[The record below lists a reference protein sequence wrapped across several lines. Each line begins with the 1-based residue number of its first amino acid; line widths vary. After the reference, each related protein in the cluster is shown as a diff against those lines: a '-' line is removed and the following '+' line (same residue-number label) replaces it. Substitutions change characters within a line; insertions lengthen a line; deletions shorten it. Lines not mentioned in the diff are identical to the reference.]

1 MNFAIEYDYFRGFA
15 EENELDAKFSLYGE
29 GINFDDELPVYGKQ
43 RLELWYTCPLHNYNV
58 AVPID
63 GNTWGDLYK
72 AADSA
77 IKLSNDDHHIYIED
91 FKMLENGDI
100 ELITG
105 S

>member
-1 MNFAIEYDYFRGFA
+1 MNFDIEYDYFRGFA
-15 EENELDAKFSLYGE
+15 EENELDARFSMYGE
-29 GINFDDELPVYGKQ
+29 GINFDDEVPVHGNHP
-43 RLELWYTCPLHNYNV
+43 LELRYVCPLHNYNV
-58 AVPID
+58 AVPIE
-63 GNTWGDLYK
+63 GNTWGDLYR

-77 IKLSNDDHHIYIED
+77 IKLSNDDYHIYIED